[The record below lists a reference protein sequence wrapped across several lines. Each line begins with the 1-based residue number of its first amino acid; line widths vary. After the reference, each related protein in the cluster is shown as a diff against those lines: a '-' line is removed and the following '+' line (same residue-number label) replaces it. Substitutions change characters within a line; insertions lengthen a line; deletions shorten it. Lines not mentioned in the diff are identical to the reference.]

1 MITKYNESFWNVLS
15 DVYPFFTTNV
25 TLPEGYEL
33 VETESHKKQRL
44 EESIADKKLSLSAYE
59 KRISELSKQ
68 ISNEESELLQLSQNA
83 K

>member
-15 DVYPFFTTNV
+15 DVYPFFTTNI
-25 TLPEGYEL
+25 TLPDGYVL
-33 VETESHKKQRL
+33 TETDAHKKQRL
-44 EESIADKKLSLSAYE
+44 EDSIADKKSSLSAYE

-68 ISNEESELLQLSQNA
+68 ISEEESELLQISQNA